1 MNLSSNE
8 ESAYKAIYNKI
19 SSSGTHFTK
28 GVCVK
33 LMVKRG
39 QIPAETA
46 AKVFFSFY
54 RKKSFIFHLKD
65 LEQMFWEFKRCKTE
79 RKSVFF
85 FIKECRSISIRI

>member
-8 ESAYKAIYNKI
+8 ETAYKAIYNKI
-19 SSSGTHFTK
+19 ASSGTQFTK

-46 AKVFFSFY
+46 AKVFYSIEIIHI
-54 RKKSFIFHLKD
+54 S
-65 LEQMFWEFKRCKTE
+65 FKRSGTN
-79 RKSVFF
+79 VLG
-85 FIKECRSISIRI
+85 I